1 MSRLYDL
8 LLWVACYTTPAI
20 ALNGVVRDALHQHGS
35 RSWGRSNITITTFT
49 AATSQ
54 TPTLPAPQ
62 WNTTSPISTTLPSCI
77 PLDEY
82 EPSTIWV
89 VVHTETVTISG
100 SDTSWTPPYAPLVT
114 PVYCRNLP
122 TAPGFYPPPAYT
134 MPAAEMPTDAGG
146 YGTGEGLILTA
157 TKTRTGAPHKGRPIV
172 TLTTTDKNPAVVSGD
187 PIPDY
192 IGQPWDNSGAPAN
205 GRPEGGSWWAGNGPN
220 KHNSNPGRPGPK
232 GGDSNDDIISSRPP
246 FTVSVGFEDVVINDS
261 TFHHLLPD
269 QTTVV
274 VVDQGTFTIFP
285 TAVVGEGATVVK
297 TPPPGGVATVVQ
309 PVETQLGG
317 EPVRIS
323 GSQVVVIDKT
333 IDLPTIAI
341 TTSINGVNVVVE
353 PSRIVVG
360 HDTLTFSVD
369 RPHPTNVIVM
379 GGDTVTAIGPSI
391 IELRSSIY
399 TYGQGIPATT
409 VTVDGRPLVI
419 EASGAVVDGV
429 TIGGPSLP
437 TTASDYVRIG
447 GVTVTVIES
456 TAVVIDGRTFSIGP
470 GATEVTTVIGT
481 ETIRIGPD
489 GIALASTTLAMPF
502 DIGVVTTI
510 SPSGTWANIRA
521 TETGASTAR
530 AQANE
535 DDPNGN
541 TNRDEDE
548 RINVNGVA
556 EDDDSRGASV
566 QPITRSLLSGL
577 VVMINYMLVF

>member
-20 ALNGVVRDALHQHGS
+20 AVNGVVRDALHQHGS

-49 AATSQ
+49 PATSQ

-62 WNTTSPISTTLPSCI
+62 WNITSAISTTLPSCI

-100 SDTSWTPPYAPLVT
+100 SNTSWTPPYAPLVT
-114 PVYCRNLP
+114 PIYCRNLP

-134 MPAAEMPTDAGG
+134 MPAAEMPTDSGEYA
-146 YGTGEGLILTA
+146 TGEDLILTA
-157 TKTRTGAPHKGRPIV
+157 TKTRTAAPHKGRPVV
-172 TLTTTDKNPAVVSGD
+172 TLTTTDKNPAVVSRD

-192 IGQPWDNSGAPAN
+192 IGQPWDNSGT
-205 GRPEGGSWWAGNGPN
+205 
-220 KHNSNPGRPGPK
+220 PGPK
-232 GGDSNDDIISSRPP
+232 GGDSNDDITSPRPP

-261 TFHHLLPD
+261 TFHNLLPD

-285 TAVVGEGATVVK
+285 TAVVGEGATVAK

-317 EPVRIS
+317 EAVRIS
-323 GSQVVVIDKT
+323 GSQAVVIDKT
-333 IDLPTIAI
+333 IGLPTVAI
-341 TTSINGVNVVVE
+341 TTRINGVDVVVE

-369 RPHPTNVIVM
+369 RPHPTNIIVI

-391 IELRSSIY
+391 IQLRSSTY

-409 VTVDGRPLVI
+409 VNVDGHPLVI
-419 EASGAVVDGV
+419 ETSGAVIDGV
-429 TIGGPSLP
+429 TIGGASLP
-437 TTASDYVRIG
+437 ATAGNYVRIG
-447 GVTVTVIES
+447 GITVTVIES

-502 DIGVVTTI
+502 DVGVVTTI
-510 SPSGTWANIRA
+510 SPSGTWADARA
-521 TETGASTAR
+521 TETGASTTR

-535 DDPNGN
+535 DDSNGN

-556 EDDDSRGASV
+556 EDDDSRGASIR
-566 QPITRSLLSGL
+566 PIARSLLSGL
-577 VVMINYMLVF
+577 MLMINYMLVF